1 MGRGR
6 RRRLRRG
13 FPFRD
18 VFAEALAGYA
28 NCPTYWY
35 VPKARALNDANVG
48 FCARTLQLLFDEF
61 LGATWNRGTQD
72 ALLARLSEEA
82 LLRPRAGD
90 ASIGDRTALVRIV
103 NQLLGTLGFLWAEH
117 DQEIVITDAGFAMI
131 EALANDADP
140 RPIAESQVAKLQYP
154 HPLLPSDSR
163 EGFGGLLPHLFL
175 LQVLRRTGGYLT
187 FDEHEVFVNLA
198 GAQEDVARIVRYVEH
213 WRRLDSGEQ
222 SDFLNIVRTMPTRSV
237 PEPGGRYRRINQD
250 ASYQRSFLCYPSYL
264 EIDREGRA
272 IRSLPNERMAGLLQ
286 PDIKITEFDSRADWF
301 SYYGDPERQPSW
313 FTYLS
318 QAVRS
323 AETRE
328 EAAEEIARNKDRLS
342 DIEAAEIGRLEIE
355 KAIETAYASQP
366 QLLHTLEAGL
376 RLVGRQVE
384 TPIGRIDL
392 LCRGADGKY
401 VVVEI
406 KAKGA
411 EDAVFGQI
419 LRYIGWIHGNYGDG
433 RDNVRGIVL
442 ASQFPDKARYSRI
455 GLLKDDAERFLRF
468 RRHAFAG
475 EEA

>member
-35 VPKARALNDANVG
+35 IPKARALNDANVG

-72 ALLARLSEEA
+72 ALLARLSEEG
-82 LLRPRAGD
+82 LLQPRAGD

-117 DQEIVITDAGFAMI
+117 EQEIVITDAGFAMI

-140 RPIAESQVAKLQYP
+140 RPIAEAQVAKLQYP

-163 EGFGGLLPHLFL
+163 EGFGGVLPHLFL
-175 LQVLRRTGGYLT
+175 LQVLQDTGGYLT

-213 WRRLDSGEQ
+213 WRRLGSEEQ
-222 SDFLNIVRTMPTRSV
+222 SEFLNIVRTMPTRYV
-237 PEPGGRYRRINQD
+237 PEPGGRYRRIRQD
-250 ASYQRSFLCYPSYL
+250 ASYQRSFFCYPSYL
-264 EIDREGRA
+264 EIDRGT
-272 IRSLPNERMAGLLQ
+272 IRSLSSEKTADLLQ
-286 PDIKITEFDSRADWF
+286 PDIKVTEFAGRADWF
-301 SYYGDPERQPSW
+301 SYYGDPGQRPSW

-328 EAAEEIARNKDRLS
+328 EAAEEIARNRDRLS
-342 DIEAAEIGRLEIE
+342 DAEAAEIGRLEIE
-355 KAIETAYASQP
+355 KAIEAAYASQP

-376 RLVGRQVE
+376 QLVGRQVE

-406 KAKGA
+406 KAKSA

-419 LRYIGWIHGNYGDG
+419 LRYIGWIHGNYDNG

-455 GLLKDDAERFLRF
+455 GLLKEDAELFLRF
-468 RRHAFAG
+468 RRHVFAG